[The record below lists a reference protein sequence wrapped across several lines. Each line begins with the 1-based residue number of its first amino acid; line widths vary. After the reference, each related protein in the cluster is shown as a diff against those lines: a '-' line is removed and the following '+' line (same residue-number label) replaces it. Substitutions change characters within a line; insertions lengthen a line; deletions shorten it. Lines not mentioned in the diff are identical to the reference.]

1 MHIIVMRHPERKRD
15 VAENLAQLTDRGKEH
30 ARETA
35 ACLAAKLLLL
45 DLILRSDVQAT
56 KDAAEVF
63 AALGLIAHDKIEVC
77 PALAPDIERITLAD
91 IEPRLPR
98 GAHTIALIGHHPGIT

>member
-15 VAENLAQLTDRGKEH
+15 AVEKLAQLTDRGKEH

-35 ACLAAKLLLL
+35 AGVAAKLPPL

-63 AALGLIAHDKIEVC
+63 AAVGPIADDKIEVC

-91 IEPRLPR
+91 IEPYLPR
-98 GAHTIALIGHHPGIT
+98 ETRTIAVIGHH